1 MTGLNIAD
9 LAIRASKLQNISNI
23 PVNCCI
29 ECGLFP
35 RSLMEST
42 IAGAGFAG
50 ERRTLGSNDD
60 YFLYLICKFNKNLCF
75 FFMILPSKFAFWVNL
90 NPTLWVATGAR
101 GVNPSKWQLRV
112 ASGPI

>member
-1 MTGLNIAD
+1 MIMTGLNIAD

-50 ERRTLGSNDD
+50 ERRKLGSKDD
-60 YFLYLICKFNKNLCF
+60 YCLKTSTSDFTIF
-75 FFMILPSKFAFWVNL
+75 
-90 NPTLWVATGAR
+90 
-101 GVNPSKWQLRV
+101 
-112 ASGPI
+112 

>member
-1 MTGLNIAD
+1 MIMTGLYIAD
-9 LAIRASKLQNISNI
+9 LAIRASKLQNSSNI

-50 ERRTLGSNDD
+50 ERRTLGSNDV
-60 YFLYLICKFNKNLCF
+60 YRLKTYKKKQVISQSFLSIFFLI
-75 FFMILPSKFAFWVNL
+75 
-90 NPTLWVATGAR
+90 
-101 GVNPSKWQLRV
+101 
-112 ASGPI
+112 